1 MHRIVADL
9 SYIRFD
15 NFVSQLSFQPELNN
29 ILNPYAYVRDIRELF
44 NNSGLE
50 IKKTQIIYK

>member
-50 IKKTQIIYK
+50 IKKPK